1 MTPFLTLLA
10 EPQHIPGPA
19 ARLNAVL
26 QPAASDSRS
35 VRALL
40 DHDDEAEERA
50 RHPAFKALEVIGRL
64 VAELRDPASPHHGGW
79 DLRLVADHATGR
91 HREIVL
97 FPAAWLARL
106 DVAAER
112 GAFVRYSARE
122 ITMRILTTDAPDEAR
137 QQEAACD

>member
-26 QPAASDSRS
+26 QPATSDSRS

-50 RHPAFKALEVIGRL
+50 RHPAFKAMEVINRL

-79 DLRLVADHATGR
+79 DRRWALDHATGR
-91 HREIVL
+91 GREIVT

-106 DVAAER
+106 DLAAER
-112 GAFVRYSARE
+112 GAVARYSARE
-122 ITMRILTTDAPDEAR
+122 IAMRILTTDAPDEAR
-137 QQEAACD
+137 QVEQSLC